1 MFGSPADFLLPAV
14 YTAGSYI
21 EAGLPNI
28 TGSVV
33 GNNWGAF
40 SSDTCTVKGALYTSK
55 RKSGAYYNA
64 GNCMNDLYFDA
75 SKSNS
80 IYGSSDTVQPNAI
93 TARYYIK
100 Y

>member
-1 MFGSPADFLLPAV
+1 MEILFLTR
-14 YTAGSYI
+14 TAGSYI
-21 EAGLPNI
+21 DCGLPNI

-40 SSDTCTVKGALYTSK
+40 SSDTCTVKGALYTSQ

-75 SKSNS
+75 SKSNT
-80 IYGSSDTVQPNAI
+80 IYGNSTTVQPSAI
-93 TARYYIK
+93 TACYYIK